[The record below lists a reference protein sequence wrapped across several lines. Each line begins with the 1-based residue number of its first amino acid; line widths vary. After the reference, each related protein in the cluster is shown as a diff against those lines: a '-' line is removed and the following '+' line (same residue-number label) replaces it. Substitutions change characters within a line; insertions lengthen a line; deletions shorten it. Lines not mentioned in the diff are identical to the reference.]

1 MTHAAPT
8 PTPGSRAEAR
18 QDARIRALRTAA
30 QGLASTVLVAVAALT
45 LDVVTPGEAIE
56 WAAYGMAAGTAALT
70 AVAAWVQRRLGK

>member
-1 MTHAAPT
+1 MAHASPV
-8 PTPGSRAEAR
+8 PSPGSPAETR
-18 QDARIRALRTAA
+18 QDARTRGWRTAF

-70 AVAAWVQRRLGK
+70 AVAAWVQRRLGR